1 MEKSVTDTIV
11 DKLLIQAIGINAEK
25 IAEHEKQVAFIRNQ
39 ILILQKE
46 ITEYRAEYKKACP
59 HPEKTVESFYTEGG
73 YDYKSE
79 TTYITKC
86 VRCGEKLSS
95 RVERGGY
102 A

>member
-1 MEKSVTDTIV
+1 MIDTIV
-11 DKLLIQAIGINAEK
+11 DKLLIHAIGINTEK
-25 IAEHEKQVAFIRNQ
+25 IVEYEKQVSLIKNK

-79 TTYITKC
+79 TTYTTKC

-95 RVERGGY
+95 RVERGSY